1 MYADLRDKRFP
12 ELLQKFIEIKSYK
25 NDCKISKF
33 YGAAFLTNGPKIPI
47 SESSSKASILRLM
60 QEDYVVRGFDLVS
73 ATLNN
78 ENITL
83 SLDLVCGETNYFSSL
98 EIAGDELLANDIVL
112 EIENNAWLKREQ

>member
-1 MYADLRDKRFP
+1 
-12 ELLQKFIEIKSYK
+12 
-25 NDCKISKF
+25 
-33 YGAAFLTNGPKIPI
+33 
-47 SESSSKASILRLM
+47 M

-83 SLDLVCGETNYFSSL
+83 SLDLTCGETNYFTSL